1 MAREAAAT
9 TPQDPGGTSRR
20 AHRSRPVRQTRAARM
35 SAVTWLEYIVVAL
48 FAFVP
53 QLASQPGVVDSDTK
67 SYLFIDPARFL
78 AQSASMWDPDI
89 ALGTVTHQQLGY
101 LFPMGPFFLA
111 THSLG
116 IPVWAAERL
125 WVGATLFAAGAGVIY
140 LAHTLTMR
148 GPGALAA
155 GIAYMLSP
163 YFLQYVGRISVI
175 LLSWAALPWLVA
187 LVARAMR
194 QGGWR
199 YPALFAL
206 VALTAGGVNAS
217 SLIYVGVGP
226 LLWLPYAVL
235 VSREQT
241 WRRAWG
247 VLWRTGLLTLAVSL
261 WWIVGLEI
269 EGGYGLDI
277 LKYTETVQA
286 VSQTSYASEVLR
298 GLGYWYFYGSDRIG
312 QWVATSSQFTQE
324 IWLIATS
331 FAVPVAA
338 FVSAVVVRWRH
349 RAYFVLLVVVGLV
362 LSVGANPFGN
372 PSPLGALLKW
382 VMTDTTAGLAM
393 RSTDRASPL
402 LLLGTSMLLGAGVSA
417 LSAQCAARRSRVG
430 RRGDRSRVRGEPC
443 GVQRDD
449 GRRQFHAAGDASDV
463 PHRRDERVEHAT
475 GRDGAGRDAGSRH
488 TRSEL
493 RRLQVRRHDRHGVPG
508 TALAAFRA
516 ARATGVR
523 VARHSGRSL
532 RDGRP
537 HPGGLFRAERAR
549 TDGEPHE
556 RRRRPRTERS
566 RVRALQ
572 RAHTASGR
580 AGPHPEPGRP
590 RETDRLRDPS
600 AERLAHRR
608 DRRGHRGR
616 VS

>member
-1 MAREAAAT
+1 MSPRRHPASGGAYTTGPGDPAPARNPSPRRGEDRTEPVAREAAAT
-9 TPQDPGGTSRR
+9 PPHDTAGTRR
-20 AHRSRPVRQTRAARM
+20 TARTITV
-35 SAVTWLEYIVVAL
+35 AWFEYLVVAL

-67 SYLFIDPARFL
+67 SYLFIDPARFI

-140 LAHTLTMR
+140 LAHTLKMR
-148 GPGALAA
+148 GPGVLAA
-155 GIAYMLSP
+155 GVAYMLSP

-187 LVARAMR
+187 LVARALR

-226 LLWLPYAVL
+226 VLWLLYSVL

-241 WRRAWG
+241 WRRVWG
-247 VLWRTGLLTLAVSL
+247 VVWRTGLLTLAVSL

-269 EGGYGLDI
+269 EGGYGLDV

-298 GLGYWYFYGSDRIG
+298 GLGYWYFYGSDRLG
-312 QWVATSSQFTQE
+312 QWVATSTQFTQE

-349 RAYFVLLVVVGLV
+349 RAYFVG
-362 LSVGANPFGN
+362 S
-372 PSPLGALLKW
+372 
-382 VMTDTTAGLAM
+382 
-393 RSTDRASPL
+393 DR
-402 LLLGTSMLLGAGVSA
+402 
-417 LSAQCAARRSRVG
+417 
-430 RRGDRSRVRGEPC
+430 
-443 GVQRDD
+443 
-449 GRRQFHAAGDASDV
+449 
-463 PHRRDERVEHAT
+463 
-475 GRDGAGRDAGSRH
+475 
-488 TRSEL
+488 
-493 RRLQVRRHDRHGVPG
+493 
-508 TALAAFRA
+508 
-516 ARATGVR
+516 
-523 VARHSGRSL
+523 
-532 RDGRP
+532 
-537 HPGGLFRAERAR
+537 
-549 TDGEPHE
+549 
-556 RRRRPRTERS
+556 
-566 RVRALQ
+566 
-572 RAHTASGR
+572 GR
-580 AGPHPEPGRP
+580 AGPVGRGEPVHATRRRSGRF
-590 RETDRLRDPS
+590 S
-600 AERLAHRR
+600 S
-608 DRRGHRGR
+608 G
-616 VS
+616 